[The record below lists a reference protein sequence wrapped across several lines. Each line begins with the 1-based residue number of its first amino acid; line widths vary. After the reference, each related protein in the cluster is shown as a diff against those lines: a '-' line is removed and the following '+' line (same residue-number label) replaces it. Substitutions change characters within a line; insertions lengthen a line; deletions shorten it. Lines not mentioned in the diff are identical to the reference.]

1 MAMTCW
7 PGHSPS
13 LAEHPCRLF
22 RFTAQHMFL
31 EKEAEQ
37 RIREEKAEGGERPP
51 RISSKPEVL
60 TLADGPS
67 AAISALSCSRAQEL
81 LVLLQL

>member
-7 PGHSPS
+7 PGHSPL

-22 RFTAQHMFL
+22 RFTVQLMFL
-31 EKEAEQ
+31 EKEVEQ

-51 RISSKPEVL
+51 
-60 TLADGPS
+60 
-67 AAISALSCSRAQEL
+67 
-81 LVLLQL
+81 